1 MNLEKF
7 GYRDVINALRFDSI
21 RGMLTVPGLIGLA
34 GLALALI
41 ILSID
46 GFEFISPYSFIGVN
60 LQISPETARTL
71 ISTIAGASLTTLSL
85 VYSITLLVFTF
96 ASGTI
101 GPRLLQRFTSDR
113 INQVTAGILGATFIY
128 SVIVLH
134 RIADDFVPVISIS
147 IIMLMAVVSVVLLV
161 IFVHAVARRVTV
173 DEEVALISEQLN
185 DELDRLVI
193 KEEQNARR
201 ARGTRPAGVVTE
213 IKVDRHGYIDQFMED
228 ELLKIARKHDLF
240 IEFSVRPGSFLISGL
255 TLAEVTGKIDDEIA
269 EKIRNQVIISATRRP
284 QGDVEFSLNLLVEI
298 GLRALSPGIND
309 TFTAIA
315 CVDRL
320 SSALSAVVIHG
331 LRDPTLHDEEG
342 TPRLYLGDFNSEQLV
357 DIGFNPL
364 RRAARGN
371 VLMASSIARALGRLL
386 ELAGEETRPVIEK
399 HLKLLERET
408 ELSDVLDVDKNYVR
422 SSFDDLRDAA

>member
-1 MNLEKF
+1 
-7 GYRDVINALRFDSI
+7 
-21 RGMLTVPGLIGLA
+21 IGLA

-71 ISTIAGASLTTLSL
+71 ISTIAGASMTTLSL

-342 TPRLYLGDFNSEQLV
+342 TPRLYLGDFNS
-357 DIGFNPL
+357 
-364 RRAARGN
+364 
-371 VLMASSIARALGRLL
+371 
-386 ELAGEETRPVIEK
+386 
-399 HLKLLERET
+399 
-408 ELSDVLDVDKNYVR
+408 
-422 SSFDDLRDAA
+422 